1 MATNARHVEMSDAEF
16 FEKAIKEIFDA
27 VTELRKEG
35 YRVDYPTYIEIT
47 KTATV
52 R

>member
-1 MATNARHVEMSDAEF
+1 MNDLEF
-16 FEKAIKEIFDA
+16 YDKSHKEIIDA
-27 VTELRKEG
+27 VNFLRQRG
-35 YRVDYPTYIEIT
+35 YLVDYPTYIEIT

>member
-1 MATNARHVEMSDAEF
+1 MSDAEF
-16 FEKAIKEIFDA
+16 FEKARKEILDA
-27 VTELRKEG
+27 VKNLQQRG
-35 YRVDYPTYIEIT
+35 YKVDYPTYIEIT